1 MISSD
6 HNIAKESCYLDT
18 EQKLN
23 DNNNSNI
30 DYGDEDD
37 ENLAV

>member
-1 MISSD
+1 MIWSD
-6 HNIAKESCYLDT
+6 HNLGKETFYLDAI
-18 EQKLN
+18 QKLN

-37 ENLAV
+37 DNLTP